1 MATDRLVTGNAL
13 NEVLRTTKDYIDI
26 NDFSFEDA
34 QPDEISDVPAV
45 TFCKHENIDETVID
59 NLINKYFTTE

>member
-26 NDFSFEDA
+26 NDFTFVDAEED
-34 QPDEISDVPAV
+34 EVSEVPAV
-45 TFCKHENIDETVID
+45 TFCKHENIDDSEINTIID
-59 NLINKYFTTE
+59 TYFTIK

>member
-26 NDFSFEDA
+26 NDFNFVDA
-34 QPDEISDVPAV
+34 QPDEISDFPAV
-45 TFCKHENIDETVID
+45 TFCKHENIDEARID
-59 NLINKYFTTE
+59 DLINKYFTTK

>member
-45 TFCKHENIDETVID
+45 TFCKHENIDEDRIND
-59 NLINKYFTTE
+59 LINKYFTIE

>member
-1 MATDRLVTGNAL
+1 MSNRLVTGDAL